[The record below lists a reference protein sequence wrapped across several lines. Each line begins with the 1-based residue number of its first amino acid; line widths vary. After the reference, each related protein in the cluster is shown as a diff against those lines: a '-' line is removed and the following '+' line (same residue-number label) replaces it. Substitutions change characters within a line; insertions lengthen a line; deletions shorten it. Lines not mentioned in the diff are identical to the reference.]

1 MSLWQPLPDDKP
13 LRMKSDS
20 VATSQETGG
29 GGGHCLL
36 CSLAPMGWGWG
47 KPWPLAGKSESLV
60 LLAPCVASSDSS
72 SCRAALLMAHPLD
85 GAPFLFCFVSACQ
98 ENELASQYGTVLR
111 GSGCKEGTFTSAP
124 CRPEKTAGMLLLCPF
139 SSALFSST
147 NKQGA

>member
-29 GGGHCLL
+29 GGSTASFVPWHPWGGGGANRGHLQGRASPW
-36 CSLAPMGWGWG
+36 CSWLPA
-47 KPWPLAGKSESLV
+47 WP
-60 LLAPCVASSDSS
+60 PDSS
-72 SCRAALLMAHPLD
+72 SCRAALLMAHPPD
-85 GAPFLFCFVSACQ
+85 GAPFLFCFVSACE